1 MDEKYLPIGTVVLLE
16 NGTKELMITGY
27 CVMSPNDPGNVYD
40 YSGCIYP
47 EGIMRSDI
55 NCVFNHSQI
64 VSILSMG
71 YISEVCQTF
80 LDNLKEMTKEEEETN
95 EPLLQPI
102 EETVNFDEIERL

>member
-16 NGTKELMITGY
+16 GGTKELMITGY
-27 CVMSPNDPGNVYD
+27 CITTEKDPNKVYD
-40 YSGCIYP
+40 YCGCMYP
-47 EGIMRSDI
+47 EGYLSSTL
-55 NCVFNHSQI
+55 NCVFDHSQI

-71 YISEVCQTF
+71 YISEACQTF